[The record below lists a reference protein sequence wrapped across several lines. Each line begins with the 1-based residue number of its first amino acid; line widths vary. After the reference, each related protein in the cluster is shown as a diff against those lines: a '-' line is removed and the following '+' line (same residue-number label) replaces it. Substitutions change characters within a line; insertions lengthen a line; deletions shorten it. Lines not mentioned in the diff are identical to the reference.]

1 MPTTR
6 PRHMI
11 TESDRIAEALELAA
25 LKWPEHSEDR
35 GALLRKILEIGLDS
49 LSQSASQ
56 ETSARLQQ
64 IAKAAGS
71 MDGIWPKN
79 WREELSQDWPA

>member
-1 MPTTR
+1 
-6 PRHMI
+6 MI

-25 LKWPEHSEDR
+25 LKWPEHSGDR

-49 LSQSASQ
+49 LTQSASQ
-56 ETSARLQQ
+56 ETNARLQQ
-64 IAKAAGS
+64 IDKAAGS
-71 MDGIWPKN
+71 MDGVWPKN

>member
-1 MPTTR
+1 
-6 PRHMI
+6 MI

-25 LKWPEHSEDR
+25 LKWPEHSGDK

-49 LSQSASQ
+49 LTQSASQ

-71 MDGIWPKN
+71 MDGTWPKN